1 MPHHTLWLQAVQ
13 QSGNWSRY
21 ILFHRAFTFLECISI
36 PYTCQWAIAFDQRAL
51 VAYSPMITEFIVT
64 SGEQPKRLDVF
75 LVNRERDISRS
86 ALQRLIEMGRIRLN
100 DQVVRASQKIKPGD
114 RITMDVPKPEP
125 LSIRGEAIPL
135 DVLFEDEAL
144 LVLNKPPG
152 IVAHP
157 APGNWTGT
165 LVNALLHHFQT
176 SGGTISTIGGK
187 ERPGLVHRL
196 DKETSGIMV
205 ITKTDSAHR
214 ALAAQFKLHTITR
227 MYEALVWGVPKKGRG
242 LIDLAIGR
250 DIKDRKKFSAR
261 TTSPKQSTTEYVVTR
276 RYGKVAA
283 HVLLYPRTGRTHQLR
298 VHLTSLGHPILGD
311 RTYGGLKVSGIDG
324 IEIPRVMLH
333 ARTLGFIHPTT
344 GTMEEFT
351 RPVPED
357 METVMSHLERKMVMA
372 ENTSGH
378 KSQHARS

>member
-1 MPHHTLWLQAVQ
+1 
-13 QSGNWSRY
+13 
-21 ILFHRAFTFLECISI
+21 
-36 PYTCQWAIAFDQRAL
+36 
-51 VAYSPMITEFIVT
+51 MITEFVVT

-75 LVNRERDISRS
+75 LVNRQRDISRS

-125 LSIRGEAIPL
+125 LSIKGEAIPL
-135 DVLFEDEAL
+135 DVLFEDESL
-144 LVLNKPPG
+144 LVLNKPSG

-242 LIDLAIGR
+242 LVELAIGR

-283 HVLLYPRTGRTHQLR
+283 HVFLYPRTGRTHQLR

-311 RTYGGLKVSGIDG
+311 RTYGGLKVCGLDG

-344 GTMEEFT
+344 GQMEEFT

-357 METVMSHLERKMVMA
+357 METVMSHLERETVMA
-372 ENTSGH
+372 ENTSGD